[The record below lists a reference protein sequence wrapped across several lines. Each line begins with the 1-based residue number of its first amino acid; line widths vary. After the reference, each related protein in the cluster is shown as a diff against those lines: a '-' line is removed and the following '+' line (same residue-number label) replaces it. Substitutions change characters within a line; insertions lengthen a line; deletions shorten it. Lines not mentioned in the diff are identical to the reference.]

1 MVGAKGFEP
10 SALWSQ
16 TRCANQTALR
26 PVYTSVASIKCLL
39 SFKKNWN
46 YTRAIIKFRL
56 KNISFLPKNF
66 YFLLYFK
73 KISKKNTK
81 LFNISTDLPR
91 MSDITIGGSIY
102 NVSVPLKSKLTTLKQ
117 RQQEAGAE
125 LASQGLSTTDTKTQ
139 AIIEQLN
146 AQIKVL
152 EKQLSVVNQHI
163 RQVMGMKD
171 DSKDEFELSNGDM
184 LNAKLASDEL
194 ERGRDEL
201 GSVLASSATNNASIK
216 IESLSASSVDASVG
230 EADASAD
237 VSSAGAEFSFNA
249 AASKLA
255 GLVSLD
261 PANLPDNTKEQKLQ
275 KLTAQKTMIEN
286 QISEIESKI
295 NSLLSGGLN
304 ALA

>member
-1 MVGAKGFEP
+1 
-10 SALWSQ
+10 
-16 TRCANQTALR
+16 
-26 PVYTSVASIKCLL
+26 
-39 SFKKNWN
+39 
-46 YTRAIIKFRL
+46 
-56 KNISFLPKNF
+56 
-66 YFLLYFK
+66 
-73 KISKKNTK
+73 
-81 LFNISTDLPR
+81 

-117 RQQEAGAE
+117 RQQEASAE
-125 LASQGLSTTDTKTQ
+125 LTSQGLAATDAKTQ

-171 DSKDEFELSNGDM
+171 DSNDEFEVSNGDM

-194 ERGRDEL
+194 DRGRGEL
-201 GSVLASSATNNASIK
+201 GNVLASSATNNASIK
-216 IESLSASSVDASVG
+216 IESLSASSVDAS
-230 EADASAD
+230 ADTSSASA
-237 VSSAGAEFSFNA
+237 GFSFNA

>member
-1 MVGAKGFEP
+1 
-10 SALWSQ
+10 
-16 TRCANQTALR
+16 
-26 PVYTSVASIKCLL
+26 
-39 SFKKNWN
+39 
-46 YTRAIIKFRL
+46 
-56 KNISFLPKNF
+56 
-66 YFLLYFK
+66 
-73 KISKKNTK
+73 
-81 LFNISTDLPR
+81 

-117 RQQEAGAE
+117 RQQEASAE
-125 LASQGLSTTDTKTQ
+125 LASQGLSATDAKTQ
-139 AIIEQLN
+139 AIIQQLN

-171 DSKDEFELSNGDM
+171 DSKDEFDVSNGDM

-194 ERGRDEL
+194 DRGRGEL

-216 IESLSASSVDASVG
+216 IESLSAKSIDT
-230 EADASAD
+230 
-237 VSSAGAEFSFNA
+237 SSASGGFSFNA

>member
-1 MVGAKGFEP
+1 MLNAD
-10 SALWSQ
+10 
-16 TRCANQTALR
+16 
-26 PVYTSVASIKCLL
+26 L
-39 SFKKNWN
+39 S
-46 YTRAIIKFRL
+46 
-56 KNISFLPKNF
+56 
-66 YFLLYFK
+66 
-73 KISKKNTK
+73 
-81 LFNISTDLPR
+81 R

-102 NVSVPLKSKLTTLKQ
+102 NVSAPLKSKLTTLKQ
-117 RQQEAGAE
+117 RQQKASAQ
-125 LASQGLSTTDTKTQ
+125 LASQGLGATDAKTQ
-139 AIIEQLN
+139 AIIQQLN

-171 DSKDEFELSNGDM
+171 DGSEGLEVSTGDM

-194 ERGRDEL
+194 ERGRGEL

-216 IESLSASSVDASVG
+216 SLSLGSVDASVG
-230 EADASAD
+230 STDASVGSTDASAD
-237 VSSAGAEFSFNA
+237 TSSAGVRFSFNA

-286 QISEIESKI
+286 QISEIEGKI
-295 NSLLSGGLN
+295 NSLLNGGLN
-304 ALA
+304 ALV

>member
-73 KISKKNTK
+73 KSQKNTK
-81 LFNISTDLPR
+81 IFNIYTDLPC

-117 RQQEAGAE
+117 RQQEASAE
-125 LASQGLSTTDTKTQ
+125 LASQGFGATDAKTQ

-171 DSKDEFELSNGDM
+171 DSKDEFEVSNGDM
-184 LNAKLASDEL
+184 LNAKFASDEL
-194 ERGRDEL
+194 ERGRGEL

-216 IESLSASSVDASVG
+216 IESLSASSIDASVG

-237 VSSAGAEFSFNA
+237 SSSAGAEFSFDT

>member
-1 MVGAKGFEP
+1 
-10 SALWSQ
+10 
-16 TRCANQTALR
+16 
-26 PVYTSVASIKCLL
+26 
-39 SFKKNWN
+39 
-46 YTRAIIKFRL
+46 
-56 KNISFLPKNF
+56 
-66 YFLLYFK
+66 
-73 KISKKNTK
+73 
-81 LFNISTDLPR
+81 

-117 RQQEAGAE
+117 RQQEASAE
-125 LASQGLSTTDTKTQ
+125 LASQGLTATDAKTQ

-152 EKQLSVVNQHI
+152 EKQLSVINQYI

-171 DSKDEFELSNGDM
+171 DSNDEFEISSGDM

-194 ERGRDEL
+194 ERGRGEL

-216 IESLSASSVDASVG
+216 IESLSASSVDVSVG

-237 VSSAGAEFSFNA
+237 TSSAGAGFSFNT

>member
-1 MVGAKGFEP
+1 M
-10 SALWSQ
+10 
-16 TRCANQTALR
+16 
-26 PVYTSVASIKCLL
+26 

-46 YTRAIIKFRL
+46 YTRAIIKLCL
-56 KNISFLPKNF
+56 KNKSFLPENLD
-66 YFLLYFK
+66 FLLYFK
-73 KISKKNTK
+73 KSQKNTK
-81 LFNISTDLPR
+81 LFNISADLPR

-117 RQQEAGAE
+117 RQQEASAE
-125 LASQGLSTTDTKTQ
+125 LASQGLAATDAKTQ
-139 AIIEQLN
+139 AIIQQLN

-152 EKQLSVVNQHI
+152 EKQLSVINQHI

-171 DSKDEFELSNGDM
+171 DSKDEFDVSNGDM
-184 LNAKLASDEL
+184 LNAKLASEEL
-194 ERGRDEL
+194 ERGRGEL

-237 VSSAGAEFSFNA
+237 TSSAGAGFSFNA

>member
-1 MVGAKGFEP
+1 MLNAD
-10 SALWSQ
+10 
-16 TRCANQTALR
+16 
-26 PVYTSVASIKCLL
+26 L
-39 SFKKNWN
+39 SG
-46 YTRAIIKFRL
+46 
-56 KNISFLPKNF
+56 
-66 YFLLYFK
+66 
-73 KISKKNTK
+73 
-81 LFNISTDLPR
+81 

-102 NVSVPLKSKLTTLKQ
+102 NVSAPLKNKLTTLKQ
-117 RQQEAGAE
+117 RQQEASKQ
-125 LASQGLSTTDTKTQ
+125 LASQGLGATDAKTQ
-139 AIIEQLN
+139 AIIQQLN

-171 DSKDEFELSNGDM
+171 DGSEGLGVSTGDM

-194 ERGRDEL
+194 ERGRGEL

-216 IESLSASSVDASVG
+216 SLSASSVDASVDSTDAN
-230 EADASAD
+230 ADT
-237 VSSAGAEFSFNA
+237 SSAGVRFSFNA

-286 QISEIESKI
+286 QISEIEGKI
-295 NSLLSGGLN
+295 NSLLNGGLN
-304 ALA
+304 ALV

>member
-56 KNISFLPKNF
+56 KNLSFLPENLD
-66 YFLLYFK
+66 FLLYFK
-73 KISKKNTK
+73 KSQKNTK

-117 RQQEAGAE
+117 RQQEASAE
-125 LASQGLSTTDTKTQ
+125 LASQGLSATDAKTQ
-139 AIIEQLN
+139 AIIQQLN

-171 DSKDEFELSNGDM
+171 DSSDEFEVSNGDM
-184 LNAKLASDEL
+184 LNAKLASEEL
-194 ERGRDEL
+194 DRGRGEL

-216 IESLSASSVDASVG
+216 IESLSAKSVDASVG

-237 VSSAGAEFSFNA
+237 TSSAGAGFSFDT

-261 PANLPDNTKEQKLQ
+261 PANLPDNTK
-275 KLTAQKTMIEN
+275 
-286 QISEIESKI
+286 
-295 NSLLSGGLN
+295 
-304 ALA
+304 

>member
-1 MVGAKGFEP
+1 MLNAD
-10 SALWSQ
+10 
-16 TRCANQTALR
+16 
-26 PVYTSVASIKCLL
+26 L
-39 SFKKNWN
+39 SG
-46 YTRAIIKFRL
+46 
-56 KNISFLPKNF
+56 
-66 YFLLYFK
+66 
-73 KISKKNTK
+73 
-81 LFNISTDLPR
+81 

-102 NVSVPLKSKLTTLKQ
+102 NVSAPLKSKLTTLKQ
-117 RQQEAGAE
+117 RQQEASKQ
-125 LASQGLSTTDTKTQ
+125 LASQGLGATDAKTQ
-139 AIIEQLN
+139 AIIQQLN

-171 DSKDEFELSNGDM
+171 DGSEGLGVSTGDM

-194 ERGRDEL
+194 DRGRGEL

-216 IESLSASSVDASVG
+216 SLSASSVDASVDSTDAN
-230 EADASAD
+230 ADT
-237 VSSAGAEFSFNA
+237 SSAGVRFSFNA

-286 QISEIESKI
+286 QISEIEGKI
-295 NSLLSGGLN
+295 NSLLNGGLN
-304 ALA
+304 ALV

>member
-1 MVGAKGFEP
+1 MLNAD
-10 SALWSQ
+10 
-16 TRCANQTALR
+16 
-26 PVYTSVASIKCLL
+26 L
-39 SFKKNWN
+39 SG
-46 YTRAIIKFRL
+46 
-56 KNISFLPKNF
+56 
-66 YFLLYFK
+66 
-73 KISKKNTK
+73 
-81 LFNISTDLPR
+81 

-102 NVSVPLKSKLTTLKQ
+102 NVSAPLKSKLTTLKQ
-117 RQQEAGAE
+117 RQQEASKQ
-125 LASQGLSTTDTKTQ
+125 LASQGLGATDAKTQ
-139 AIIEQLN
+139 AIIQQLN

-171 DSKDEFELSNGDM
+171 DGSEGLGVSTGDM

-194 ERGRDEL
+194 ERGRGEL

-216 IESLSASSVDASVG
+216 SLSASSVDASVDSTDAN
-230 EADASAD
+230 ADT
-237 VSSAGAEFSFNA
+237 SSAGVRFSFNA

-286 QISEIESKI
+286 QISEIEGKI
-295 NSLLSGGLN
+295 NSLLNGGLN
-304 ALA
+304 ALV

>member
-1 MVGAKGFEP
+1 
-10 SALWSQ
+10 
-16 TRCANQTALR
+16 
-26 PVYTSVASIKCLL
+26 
-39 SFKKNWN
+39 
-46 YTRAIIKFRL
+46 
-56 KNISFLPKNF
+56 
-66 YFLLYFK
+66 
-73 KISKKNTK
+73 
-81 LFNISTDLPR
+81 

-117 RQQEAGAE
+117 RQQEASAE
-125 LASQGLSTTDTKTQ
+125 LASQGLSATDAKTQ

-171 DSKDEFELSNGDM
+171 DSKDGFDVSNGDM

-194 ERGRDEL
+194 DRGRGEL

-230 EADASAD
+230 EADAS
-237 VSSAGAEFSFNA
+237 SAGTEFSFDA

-275 KLTAQKTMIEN
+275 KLSAQKTMIEN

>member
-1 MVGAKGFEP
+1 
-10 SALWSQ
+10 
-16 TRCANQTALR
+16 
-26 PVYTSVASIKCLL
+26 
-39 SFKKNWN
+39 
-46 YTRAIIKFRL
+46 
-56 KNISFLPKNF
+56 
-66 YFLLYFK
+66 
-73 KISKKNTK
+73 
-81 LFNISTDLPR
+81 

-117 RQQEAGAE
+117 RQQEASAQ
-125 LASQGLSTTDTKTQ
+125 LASQGFAATDAKTQ
-139 AIIEQLN
+139 AIIQQLN

-171 DSKDEFELSNGDM
+171 DSKDEFDVSNGDM
-184 LNAKLASDEL
+184 LNAKLASEEL
-194 ERGRDEL
+194 ERGRGEL

-216 IESLSASSVDASVG
+216 IESLSASS
-230 EADASAD
+230 ADT
-237 VSSAGAEFSFNA
+237 SSAGTGFSFNA

>member
-1 MVGAKGFEP
+1 
-10 SALWSQ
+10 
-16 TRCANQTALR
+16 
-26 PVYTSVASIKCLL
+26 
-39 SFKKNWN
+39 
-46 YTRAIIKFRL
+46 
-56 KNISFLPKNF
+56 
-66 YFLLYFK
+66 
-73 KISKKNTK
+73 
-81 LFNISTDLPR
+81 

-117 RQQEAGAE
+117 RQQEASAE
-125 LASQGLSTTDTKTQ
+125 LASQGLSATDAKTQ

-171 DSKDEFELSNGDM
+171 DSSDEFEVSNGDM

-194 ERGRDEL
+194 DRGRGEL

-216 IESLSASSVDASVG
+216 IESLSAKSVDASVG

-237 VSSAGAEFSFNA
+237 SSSAGVGFSFDA

-304 ALA
+304 ALV

>member
-1 MVGAKGFEP
+1 
-10 SALWSQ
+10 
-16 TRCANQTALR
+16 
-26 PVYTSVASIKCLL
+26 
-39 SFKKNWN
+39 
-46 YTRAIIKFRL
+46 
-56 KNISFLPKNF
+56 
-66 YFLLYFK
+66 
-73 KISKKNTK
+73 
-81 LFNISTDLPR
+81 

-117 RQQEAGAE
+117 RQQEASAE
-125 LASQGLSTTDTKTQ
+125 LASQGLSATDAKTQ

-171 DSKDEFELSNGDM
+171 DSKDEFEVSNGDM
-184 LNAKLASDEL
+184 LNAKLASEEL
-194 ERGRDEL
+194 ERGRGEL

-216 IESLSASSVDASVG
+216 IESLSAKSVDASVG

-237 VSSAGAEFSFNA
+237 TSSAGAGFSFDT

-275 KLTAQKTMIEN
+275 KLTSQKTMIEN

>member
-56 KNISFLPKNF
+56 KNISFYQKNL

-73 KISKKNTK
+73 KSQKNTK

-117 RQQEAGAE
+117 RQQEASAE
-125 LASQGLSTTDTKTQ
+125 LASQGLSATDAKTQ

-171 DSKDEFELSNGDM
+171 DSKDEFDVSNGDM

-194 ERGRDEL
+194 DRGRGEL

-216 IESLSASSVDASVG
+216 IESLSASSVDTSVG
-230 EADASAD
+230 GADASAD
-237 VSSAGAEFSFNA
+237 TSSAGAGFSFNA

>member
-1 MVGAKGFEP
+1 
-10 SALWSQ
+10 
-16 TRCANQTALR
+16 
-26 PVYTSVASIKCLL
+26 
-39 SFKKNWN
+39 
-46 YTRAIIKFRL
+46 
-56 KNISFLPKNF
+56 
-66 YFLLYFK
+66 
-73 KISKKNTK
+73 
-81 LFNISTDLPR
+81 

-102 NVSVPLKSKLTTLKQ
+102 NVSAPLKSKLTTLKQ
-117 RQQEAGAE
+117 RQQEASAE
-125 LASQGLSTTDTKTQ
+125 LASQGFAATDAKTQ
-139 AIIEQLN
+139 AIIQQLN

-152 EKQLSVVNQHI
+152 EKQLSVINQHI

-171 DSKDEFELSNGDM
+171 DSSDEFDVSNGDM
-184 LNAKLASDEL
+184 LNAKLASEEL
-194 ERGRDEL
+194 ERGRGEL

-216 IESLSASSVDASVG
+216 IESLSASSVDVSVDVSVG
-230 EADASAD
+230 STDASAD
-237 VSSAGAEFSFNA
+237 TSSAGAGFSFNA

-255 GLVSLD
+255 GLESLN

>member
-1 MVGAKGFEP
+1 
-10 SALWSQ
+10 
-16 TRCANQTALR
+16 
-26 PVYTSVASIKCLL
+26 
-39 SFKKNWN
+39 
-46 YTRAIIKFRL
+46 
-56 KNISFLPKNF
+56 
-66 YFLLYFK
+66 
-73 KISKKNTK
+73 
-81 LFNISTDLPR
+81 

-117 RQQEAGAE
+117 RQQEASAE
-125 LASQGLSTTDTKTQ
+125 LASQGLSATDAKTQ
-139 AIIEQLN
+139 AIIQQLN

-152 EKQLSVVNQHI
+152 EKQLSVINQHI

-171 DSKDEFELSNGDM
+171 DSKDEFEVSNGDM
-184 LNAKLASDEL
+184 LNAKLASEEL
-194 ERGRDEL
+194 DRGRGEL
-201 GSVLASSATNNASIK
+201 GSVLASSAINNASIK
-216 IESLSASSVDASVG
+216 IESLSLGSVDASVG
-230 EADASAD
+230 EADTSAD
-237 VSSAGAEFSFNA
+237 TSSAGTGFSFD

-275 KLTAQKTMIEN
+275 KLTAQKTIIEN

>member
-1 MVGAKGFEP
+1 
-10 SALWSQ
+10 
-16 TRCANQTALR
+16 
-26 PVYTSVASIKCLL
+26 
-39 SFKKNWN
+39 
-46 YTRAIIKFRL
+46 
-56 KNISFLPKNF
+56 
-66 YFLLYFK
+66 
-73 KISKKNTK
+73 
-81 LFNISTDLPR
+81 

-117 RQQEAGAE
+117 RQQEASAQ
-125 LASQGLSTTDTKTQ
+125 LASQGLSATDAKTQ
-139 AIIEQLN
+139 AIIQQLN

-163 RQVMGMKD
+163 KQVMGMKD
-171 DSKDEFELSNGDM
+171 DSKDEFDVSNGDM

-194 ERGRDEL
+194 DRGRGEL

-216 IESLSASSVDASVG
+216 IESLSTKSVDVSVG

-237 VSSAGAEFSFNA
+237 TSSAGAGFSFN

>member
-56 KNISFLPKNF
+56 KNKSFLPKNI

-73 KISKKNTK
+73 KSQKNTK
-81 LFNISTDLPR
+81 LFNISADLPR

-117 RQQEAGAE
+117 RQQEASAE
-125 LASQGLSTTDTKTQ
+125 LASQGLAATDAKTQ
-139 AIIEQLN
+139 AIIQQLN

-152 EKQLSVVNQHI
+152 EKQLSVINQHI

-171 DSKDEFELSNGDM
+171 DSKDEFEVSNGDM

-194 ERGRDEL
+194 ERGRGEL

-237 VSSAGAEFSFNA
+237 TSSAGTGFSFNA

-275 KLTAQKTMIEN
+275 KLSAQKTMIEN

>member
-1 MVGAKGFEP
+1 
-10 SALWSQ
+10 
-16 TRCANQTALR
+16 
-26 PVYTSVASIKCLL
+26 
-39 SFKKNWN
+39 
-46 YTRAIIKFRL
+46 
-56 KNISFLPKNF
+56 
-66 YFLLYFK
+66 
-73 KISKKNTK
+73 
-81 LFNISTDLPR
+81 

-117 RQQEAGAE
+117 RQQEASAE
-125 LASQGLSTTDTKTQ
+125 LSSQGFAATDAKTQ

-171 DSKDEFELSNGDM
+171 DSKDEFEVSNGDM

-194 ERGRDEL
+194 DRGRGEL

-216 IESLSASSVDASVG
+216 IESLSASSVDAS
-230 EADASAD
+230 SAD
-237 VSSAGAEFSFNA
+237 GGFSFNA

-261 PANLPDNTKEQKLQ
+261 PVNLPDNTKEQKLQ
-275 KLTAQKTMIEN
+275 KLSAQKTMIEN

>member
-1 MVGAKGFEP
+1 
-10 SALWSQ
+10 
-16 TRCANQTALR
+16 
-26 PVYTSVASIKCLL
+26 
-39 SFKKNWN
+39 
-46 YTRAIIKFRL
+46 
-56 KNISFLPKNF
+56 
-66 YFLLYFK
+66 
-73 KISKKNTK
+73 
-81 LFNISTDLPR
+81 

-117 RQQEAGAE
+117 RQQEASAE
-125 LASQGLSTTDTKTQ
+125 LASQGLSATDAKTQ

-152 EKQLSVVNQHI
+152 EKQLSVINQHI

-171 DSKDEFELSNGDM
+171 DSSDEFDVSNGDM
-184 LNAKLASDEL
+184 LNAKLASEEL
-194 ERGRDEL
+194 ERGRGEL

-216 IESLSASSVDASVG
+216 IKSLSASSIDASVG
-230 EADASAD
+230 STDASAD
-237 VSSAGAEFSFNA
+237 VSSAGAGFSFNA

>member
-56 KNISFLPKNF
+56 KNKSFLPKNLD
-66 YFLLYFK
+66 FLLYFK
-73 KISKKNTK
+73 KSQKNTK

-117 RQQEAGAE
+117 RQQEASAE
-125 LASQGLSTTDTKTQ
+125 LASQGFAATDAKTQ

-171 DSKDEFELSNGDM
+171 DSKDEFEISNGDM
-184 LNAKLASDEL
+184 LNAKLASEEL
-194 ERGRDEL
+194 ERGRGEL

-216 IESLSASSVDASVG
+216 IESLSLGSVDASVG

-237 VSSAGAEFSFNA
+237 TSSAGAGFSFNA

>member
-1 MVGAKGFEP
+1 
-10 SALWSQ
+10 
-16 TRCANQTALR
+16 
-26 PVYTSVASIKCLL
+26 
-39 SFKKNWN
+39 
-46 YTRAIIKFRL
+46 
-56 KNISFLPKNF
+56 
-66 YFLLYFK
+66 
-73 KISKKNTK
+73 
-81 LFNISTDLPR
+81 

-117 RQQEAGAE
+117 RQQEASAE
-125 LASQGLSTTDTKTQ
+125 LASQGFAATDAKTQ
-139 AIIEQLN
+139 AIIQQLN

-152 EKQLSVVNQHI
+152 EKQLSLINQHI

-171 DSKDEFELSNGDM
+171 DSSDEFDVSNGDM
-184 LNAKLASDEL
+184 LNAKLASEEL
-194 ERGRDEL
+194 ERGRGEL

-216 IESLSASSVDASVG
+216 IESLSASSVDVSVDVSVG
-230 EADASAD
+230 STDASAD
-237 VSSAGAEFSFNA
+237 TSSAGAEFSFDA

>member
-56 KNISFLPKNF
+56 KNLSFLPENLD
-66 YFLLYFK
+66 FLLYFK
-73 KISKKNTK
+73 KSQKNTK

-117 RQQEAGAE
+117 RQQEASAE
-125 LASQGLSTTDTKTQ
+125 LASQGLSATDAKTQ
-139 AIIEQLN
+139 AIIQQLN

-171 DSKDEFELSNGDM
+171 DSKDEFEVSNGDM

-194 ERGRDEL
+194 ERGRGEL

-216 IESLSASSVDASVG
+216 IESLSASSIDASVG
-230 EADASAD
+230 STDASAD
-237 VSSAGAEFSFNA
+237 TSSAGAGFSFNA

>member
-1 MVGAKGFEP
+1 
-10 SALWSQ
+10 
-16 TRCANQTALR
+16 
-26 PVYTSVASIKCLL
+26 
-39 SFKKNWN
+39 
-46 YTRAIIKFRL
+46 
-56 KNISFLPKNF
+56 
-66 YFLLYFK
+66 
-73 KISKKNTK
+73 
-81 LFNISTDLPR
+81 

-117 RQQEAGAE
+117 RQQEASAE
-125 LASQGLSTTDTKTQ
+125 LASQGLAATDAKTQ
-139 AIIEQLN
+139 AIIQQLN

-152 EKQLSVVNQHI
+152 EKQLSVINQHI

-171 DSKDEFELSNGDM
+171 DSNDEFEISSGDM

-194 ERGRDEL
+194 DRGRGEL

-216 IESLSASSVDASVG
+216 SLSASSVDASVDSTDAN
-230 EADASAD
+230 ADT
-237 VSSAGAEFSFNA
+237 SSAGTGFSFNA

>member
-1 MVGAKGFEP
+1 
-10 SALWSQ
+10 
-16 TRCANQTALR
+16 
-26 PVYTSVASIKCLL
+26 
-39 SFKKNWN
+39 
-46 YTRAIIKFRL
+46 
-56 KNISFLPKNF
+56 
-66 YFLLYFK
+66 
-73 KISKKNTK
+73 
-81 LFNISTDLPR
+81 
-91 MSDITIGGSIY
+91 MSDITIGRSIY

-117 RQQEAGAE
+117 RQQEASAQ
-125 LASQGLSTTDTKTQ
+125 LASQGLSATDAKTQ

-171 DSKDEFELSNGDM
+171 DSNDEFEVSNGDM

-194 ERGRDEL
+194 ERGRGEL
-201 GSVLASSATNNASIK
+201 GSVLANSATNNASIK
-216 IESLSASSVDASVG
+216 IESLSAKSVDASVG
-230 EADASAD
+230 EADAS
-237 VSSAGAEFSFNA
+237 SAGAGFSFDA

>member
-1 MVGAKGFEP
+1 
-10 SALWSQ
+10 
-16 TRCANQTALR
+16 
-26 PVYTSVASIKCLL
+26 
-39 SFKKNWN
+39 
-46 YTRAIIKFRL
+46 
-56 KNISFLPKNF
+56 
-66 YFLLYFK
+66 
-73 KISKKNTK
+73 
-81 LFNISTDLPR
+81 

-117 RQQEAGAE
+117 RQQEASAQ
-125 LASQGLSTTDTKTQ
+125 LASQGLGATDAKTQ
-139 AIIEQLN
+139 AIIQQLN

-171 DSKDEFELSNGDM
+171 DSNDEFEISSGDM

-194 ERGRDEL
+194 DRGRGEL

-216 IESLSASSVDASVG
+216 IQSLSASSVDASVG
-230 EADASAD
+230 SVDASVGSTDASAD
-237 VSSAGAEFSFNA
+237 TSSAGVRFSFNA

-286 QISEIESKI
+286 QISEIEAKI
-295 NSLLSGGLN
+295 NSLLNGGLN
-304 ALA
+304 ALV

>member
-1 MVGAKGFEP
+1 
-10 SALWSQ
+10 
-16 TRCANQTALR
+16 
-26 PVYTSVASIKCLL
+26 
-39 SFKKNWN
+39 
-46 YTRAIIKFRL
+46 
-56 KNISFLPKNF
+56 
-66 YFLLYFK
+66 
-73 KISKKNTK
+73 
-81 LFNISTDLPR
+81 

-117 RQQEAGAE
+117 RQQEASAQ
-125 LASQGLSTTDTKTQ
+125 LASQGLAATDAKTQ
-139 AIIEQLN
+139 AIIQQLN

-171 DSKDEFELSNGDM
+171 DSKDEFEVSNGDM

-194 ERGRDEL
+194 ERGRGEL

-216 IESLSASSVDASVG
+216 IESLSASSIDASVG
-230 EADASAD
+230 EADASSAD
-237 VSSAGAEFSFNA
+237 TSSAGAGFSFDA

>member
-1 MVGAKGFEP
+1 
-10 SALWSQ
+10 
-16 TRCANQTALR
+16 
-26 PVYTSVASIKCLL
+26 
-39 SFKKNWN
+39 
-46 YTRAIIKFRL
+46 
-56 KNISFLPKNF
+56 
-66 YFLLYFK
+66 
-73 KISKKNTK
+73 
-81 LFNISTDLPR
+81 

-117 RQQEAGAE
+117 RQQEASAE
-125 LASQGLSTTDTKTQ
+125 LASQGFAATDAKTQ
-139 AIIEQLN
+139 AIIQQLN

-171 DSKDEFELSNGDM
+171 DSNDEFDVSNGDM
-184 LNAKLASDEL
+184 LNAKLASEEL
-194 ERGRDEL
+194 DRGRGEL
-201 GSVLASSATNNASIK
+201 GNVLASSATNNASIK
-216 IESLSASSVDASVG
+216 IESLSASSVDAS
-230 EADASAD
+230 ADT
-237 VSSAGAEFSFNA
+237 SSAGAGFSFNA

-275 KLTAQKTMIEN
+275 KLSAQKTMIEN

>member
-1 MVGAKGFEP
+1 
-10 SALWSQ
+10 
-16 TRCANQTALR
+16 
-26 PVYTSVASIKCLL
+26 
-39 SFKKNWN
+39 
-46 YTRAIIKFRL
+46 
-56 KNISFLPKNF
+56 
-66 YFLLYFK
+66 
-73 KISKKNTK
+73 
-81 LFNISTDLPR
+81 
-91 MSDITIGGSIY
+91 MSNITIGGSIY

-117 RQQEAGAE
+117 RQQEASAQ
-125 LASQGLSTTDTKTQ
+125 LASQGLAATDAKTQ

-163 RQVMGMKD
+163 RLVIGMKD
-171 DSKDEFELSNGDM
+171 DSSERLEVSTGDM

-194 ERGRDEL
+194 ERGRGEL
-201 GSVLASSATNNASIK
+201 SSVLASSATNNSSIK
-216 IESLSASSVDASVG
+216 IESLSAESVDASASEDVALVG
-230 EADASAD
+230 SSASVGGTSASMGSVDTSAGTSSAD
-237 VSSAGAEFSFNA
+237 SAGGGFSFNA

-286 QISEIESKI
+286 QISEIEGKI

-304 ALA
+304 TLV

>member
-56 KNISFLPKNF
+56 KNLSFLPENLD
-66 YFLLYFK
+66 FLLYFK
-73 KISKKNTK
+73 KSQKNTK

-117 RQQEAGAE
+117 RQQEASAE
-125 LASQGLSTTDTKTQ
+125 LASQGLSATDAKTQ
-139 AIIEQLN
+139 AIIQQLN

-171 DSKDEFELSNGDM
+171 DSKDEFDVSNGDM

-194 ERGRDEL
+194 DRGRGEL

-216 IESLSASSVDASVG
+216 IESLSASSVDASMG

-237 VSSAGAEFSFNA
+237 TSSADGGFSFNA

-304 ALA
+304 ALV

>member
-1 MVGAKGFEP
+1 
-10 SALWSQ
+10 
-16 TRCANQTALR
+16 
-26 PVYTSVASIKCLL
+26 
-39 SFKKNWN
+39 
-46 YTRAIIKFRL
+46 
-56 KNISFLPKNF
+56 
-66 YFLLYFK
+66 
-73 KISKKNTK
+73 
-81 LFNISTDLPR
+81 

-117 RQQEAGAE
+117 RQQEASAE
-125 LASQGLSTTDTKTQ
+125 LASQGLSATDTKTQ

-171 DSKDEFELSNGDM
+171 DSKDEFDVSNGDM

-194 ERGRDEL
+194 ERGRGEL

-230 EADASAD
+230 EADAS
-237 VSSAGAEFSFNA
+237 SAGTEFSFDA

>member
-56 KNISFLPKNF
+56 KNKSFLPENLD
-66 YFLLYFK
+66 FLLYFK
-73 KISKKNTK
+73 KSQKNTK

-117 RQQEAGAE
+117 RQQEASAE
-125 LASQGLSTTDTKTQ
+125 LASQGLSATDAKTQ

-171 DSKDEFELSNGDM
+171 DSSDEFDVSNGDM

-194 ERGRDEL
+194 DRGRGEL

-216 IESLSASSVDASVG
+216 IENLSASSVDASVG

-237 VSSAGAEFSFNA
+237 TSSAGARFSFNA

-286 QISEIESKI
+286 QISEIEGKI